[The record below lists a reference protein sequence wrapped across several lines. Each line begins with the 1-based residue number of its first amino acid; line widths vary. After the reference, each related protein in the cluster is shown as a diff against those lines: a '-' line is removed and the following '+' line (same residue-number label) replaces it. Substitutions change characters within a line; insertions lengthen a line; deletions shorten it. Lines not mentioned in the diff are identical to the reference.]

1 MDVLNKLKNNYV
13 KKRKATTARTYLTFR
28 GFFLRL
34 FNAEKYWDELTL
46 EDARLLD
53 FGVQTLTE
61 ILTQEPKTR
70 DELKTYQLI
79 LKNTNAKLTERGN
92 FLLALVTLMSA
103 LGVTKLTEACEWTK
117 EQLSGWKM
125 FAIFGATI
133 FFAVQDTLRVR
144 NRAAIHEELI
154 NVIEHYLQAT
164 TTVVSHPL
172 PVQAQVQEP
181 LPTPVSSEV
190 MRRFIRMTFNR
201 GTSFALFKASMVLFG
216 IALIGMSQTALTLYD
231 KEVDAYSSKYK
242 IEAVIG
248 RQLDQIDCPFL
259 TAYKADCLMAQH
271 KMDAVSSS
279 LDLLDTVV
287 RWAFRS
293 GIGFFILSITFF
305 ISTPLVRA
313 FYTTKKP

>member
-70 DELKTYQLI
+70 DELKTYQLV

-271 KMDAVSSS
+271 KMDAVNSS